1 MLMAMLEGLIFF
13 TILLAPTAVVL
24 GIGYIFYKKEEGKKQ

>member
-13 TILLAPTAVVL
+13 AILLAPTAVLL
-24 GIGYIFYKKEEGKKQ
+24 GIGYIMIKKEGRAK